1 MAIDCWRPTKA
12 QLSAARGKKVPDLI
26 APGLKI
32 LFVGINPGLYS
43 AAIGHHFGRP
53 GNRFWPA
60 LFASGLTPRL
70 FSPFEETKLL
80 KRGIGI
86 VNIVDRA
93 TVGSAELDAEEFKE
107 GAKRLNRKLLRFR
120 PKLAAMLGIE
130 PFKIAYGRPK
140 PTLGPQDVTIGG
152 TRLWLLPNP
161 SGLNAH
167 FQIPDLARLFRALGR
182 SATSS
187 PRREPGPRKSGTP

>member
-1 MAIDCWRPTKA
+1 MDIELWRPTKA
-12 QLSAARGKKVPDLI
+12 QLLAARGKRVPDLV

-70 FSPFEETKLL
+70 FSPFEEAELL
-80 KRGIGI
+80 KLGIGI

-93 TVGSAELDAEEFKE
+93 TVGSAELLPAEFQA
-107 GAKRLNRKLLRFR
+107 GAKRLRRKLLRFR
-120 PKLAAMLGIE
+120 PKFAAMLGIE

-140 PTLGPQDVTIGG
+140 PRLGPQDVVVGR

-167 FQIPDLARLFRALGR
+167 FQVPDLARLFRALGR
-182 SATSS
+182 AASSS
-187 PRREPGPRKSGTP
+187 PRRKPGPRKSGSP